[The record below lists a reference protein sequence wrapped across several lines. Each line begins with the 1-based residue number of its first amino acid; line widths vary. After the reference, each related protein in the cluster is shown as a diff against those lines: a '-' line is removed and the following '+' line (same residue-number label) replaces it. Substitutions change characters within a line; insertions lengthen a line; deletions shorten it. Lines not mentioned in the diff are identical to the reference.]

1 MRARGSSWN
10 ALAGS
15 FAGWCIVLNAMAP
28 VARGQTPTAR
38 ATPPAAPV
46 AAPHG
51 AKDVATAG
59 RSAVG
64 GGVDHGLRAELE
76 RATADYAQAFNARDL
91 DALAEQWTTGA
102 LLVEGGGRLVGRDA
116 IVQSIGAWL
125 QRAPEA
131 KLEMTLGGV
140 LPLGPSVAKVRGTM
154 RFLAKPGARP
164 VESHFESLRV
174 REDATWRL
182 AESVVLPSQ
191 DVAMEQLDWLLG
203 AWTATDPTDGA
214 VLESRYERAA
224 DGHVIIGRTTIT
236 PKDGPALEAVDV
248 IHADAGSGTVR
259 SWLFDSSGARAE
271 GVFETDGTVFNRVY
285 RGIAAPGGVGS
296 RTAWVQ
302 LVVPTDRDTLV
313 LQAVERTLD
322 DRPMPDGRPWH
333 LKRKP

>member
-1 MRARGSSWN
+1 MRARESSWN
-10 ALAGS
+10 GLAGA
-15 FAGWCIVLNAMAP
+15 FAGWCIAVGAIAP
-28 VARGQTPTAR
+28 VARGQAPTAR
-38 ATPPAAPV
+38 GTPPAAPV
-46 AAPHG
+46 AAPR
-51 AKDVATAG
+51 AAQDVAAAG
-59 RSAVG
+59 QSAAG

-76 RATADYAQAFNARDL
+76 RATADYAEAFNARDL
-91 DALAEQWTTGA
+91 DALAKQWTTGA
-102 LLVEGGGRLVGRDA
+102 VLVEGGGRLVGRDA
-116 IVQSIGAWL
+116 IVRSIGAWL
-125 QRAPEA
+125 ERAPEA
-131 KLEMTLGGV
+131 TLELTLGSV
-140 LPLGPSVAKVRGTM
+140 LPLGDTVAKVRGTM
-154 RFLAKPGARP
+154 RFLAKPGDRP

-203 AWTATDPTDGA
+203 AWTATDPTEGA

-236 PKDGPALEAVDV
+236 PEDGPALEAVEV

-285 RGIAAPGGVGS
+285 QGITAPGGAGS
-296 RTAWVQ
+296 RSAWVQ

-322 DRPMPDGRPWH
+322 GRPMPDGRPWH